1 MKLFFLYFPVLC
13 FTWFLSS
20 FASFATSAAGKEF
33 FPIFPSSF
41 SVVLL
46 SFPSLYISTTFGC
59 TAVWLLTWPS
69 DGWVRAPGE
78 RKKHGMGKLPGNG
91 KCRFRKDHPP
101 PHLWRQHMLQWS
113 KSINSSCVLC
123 IAVFEKI
130 IEVSDILLFCTVC
143 FECKGLDLAS
153 QWWSW
158 NIHIYYYIIIF
169 NIGINPPQNS
179 LLEFS
184 FLFYIDLQ
192 WINNYC
198 VLSSCDCCQS
208 FASNQ
213 FFIEGLTIVR
223 QDKAQDIVFCP
234 QTMGFT
240 FGGIIR

>member
-1 MKLFFLYFPVLC
+1 
-13 FTWFLSS
+13 
-20 FASFATSAAGKEF
+20 
-33 FPIFPSSF
+33 
-41 SVVLL
+41 
-46 SFPSLYISTTFGC
+46 
-59 TAVWLLTWPS
+59 
-69 DGWVRAPGE
+69 
-78 RKKHGMGKLPGNG
+78 
-91 KCRFRKDHPP
+91 
-101 PHLWRQHMLQWS
+101 MLQWS

-158 NIHIYYYIIIF
+158 NIHIYIYYIIIF

-240 FGGIIR
+240 FGGIISDNVECICMMAPLERGFDLKSLGTNVDVMQVHYCSRDFPKFHAMM